1 MNVKRPVNEGVEGV
15 SEGEGGEKGGRER
28 RELTSFLEEGHHVVD
43 LGLGGSVGGFIKNK
57 RTNPLELI
65 SCLD

>member
-1 MNVKRPVNEGVEGV
+1 M
-15 SEGEGGEKGGRER
+15 SEGEGGEKGG

-65 SCLD
+65 SFLD